1 MSEILTSSADQR
13 GVVTLTLNRPAV
25 HNAFNAELVAA
36 LSEAFDRIA
45 DQGARALILSGEGHS
60 FSAGADLNWM
70 RDMASASESENREDA
85 RRLAAMLRRLDQ
97 LPCPTIARVNGHAFG
112 GGVGLIACCDLAVA
126 LEHARFGLTEVRL
139 GLIPATISPF
149 VVPRIGINHARRYM
163 LTGER
168 MDAATARHI
177 GLITDIV
184 PPGQLDGHIS
194 DLVDLL
200 LAGGPKAQARVKS
213 LIRLVASSQA
223 DAEELDRRT
232 SETIAA
238 LRVSREGQ
246 EGLSAFLDKRQPDWI
261 REKKGSTDEHS

>member
-1 MSEILTSSADQR
+1 MTKLLQHDIDQR

-36 LSEAFDRIA
+36 LGEAFERVVDEQARVLVLT
-45 DQGARALILSGEGHS
+45 GAGHS

-70 RDMASASESENREDA
+70 RAMAASSETENQADA

-97 LPCPTIARVNGHAFG
+97 LPCPTIARINGHAFG

-126 LEHARFGLTEVRL
+126 LEHATFGLTEVRL
-139 GLIPATISPF
+139 GLIPATIAPF
-149 VVPRIGINHARRYM
+149 VVPRIGVNHARRYM

-168 MDAATARHI
+168 MDARTAQGI
-177 GLITDIV
+177 GLVTDIV
-184 PPGQLDGHIS
+184 PPGQLDGHID
-194 DLVDLL
+194 DLIDLL

-213 LIRLVASSQA
+213 LIRLVTVS
-223 DAEELDRRT
+223 DINAEELDRRT

-246 EGLSAFLDKRQPDWI
+246 EGLTAFLEKRKPDWL
-261 REKKGSTDEHS
+261 KD